1 MITTFN
7 SDNLRDRRP
16 AEDAIIEMHIAI
28 NAKVKEYSTGVK
40 PYTFWKTNGEAAK
53 YEKKPPITKDKEKT
67 VNINFRFKRS
77 VFILKIETKAFFS
90 LLSTAN
96 DSGTW
101 N

>member
-40 PYTFWKTNGEAAK
+40 PYTF
-53 YEKKPPITKDKEKT
+53 
-67 VNINFRFKRS
+67 
-77 VFILKIETKAFFS
+77 
-90 LLSTAN
+90 
-96 DSGTW
+96 
-101 N
+101 